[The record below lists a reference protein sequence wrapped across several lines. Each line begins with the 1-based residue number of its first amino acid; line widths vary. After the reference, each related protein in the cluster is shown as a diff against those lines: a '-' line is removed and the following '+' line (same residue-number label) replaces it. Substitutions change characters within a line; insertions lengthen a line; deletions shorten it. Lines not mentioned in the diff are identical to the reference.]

1 MGWSTTG
8 TSCLARRGPKLLS
21 ILVVPYD
28 HASKNVSY
36 VRNYSFTYIEF
47 KVLHF
52 IEYEYTIAYVYCLCQ
67 RGVSARYQDSFRLPS
82 DPIQISSSAI
92 GIKIRVLQTEH
103 DTPGSSIF
111 TCTLPRK
118 YMTLSISGGILRVSD
133 LWSRSYWKDSER
145 PFACFWTKSSGTCQF
160 VRADRKGF
168 YFIYVVLL
176 CYIYIYNAYKLY
188 LFDNF

>member
-1 MGWSTTG
+1 M
-8 TSCLARRGPKLLS
+8 S
-21 ILVVPYD
+21 IQLHMFIV
-28 HASKNVSY
+28 Y
-36 VRNYSFTYIEF
+36 V
-47 KVLHF
+47 K
-52 IEYEYTIAYVYCLCQ
+52 
-67 RGVSARYQDSFRLPS
+67 GVFQPDTKTLFVCH
-82 DPIQISSSAI
+82 QISSSAI

-133 LWSRSYWKDSER
+133 LWSRSYWKDSAR

-160 VRADRKGF
+160 VRADKKGL

-176 CYIYIYNAYKLY
+176 CYIYINCICLTIFNTHLRTTFHLDFAELGHSSISRSC
-188 LFDNF
+188 